1 MLKWSFKR
9 MCSDYEEDGR
19 WKWKM
24 SSNRL
29 TADLGFL
36 CLAALGYEAVSFP

>member
-9 MCSDYEEDGR
+9 MCSDCIEDGR

-29 TADLGFL
+29 TADLGFVW
-36 CLAALGYEAVSFP
+36 LAALGYEAMSFP